1 MTEGSVPECHS
12 GSNVKLGYSFSRL
25 VVALVFADNWIVA
38 QPALTTC
45 SGCGVAS
52 QLHEAF
58 RYDADPN
65 SVRKFCPP
73 CWKRRNEAHNRTHL
87 ITYLCLGAGGV
98 VLAVINSQWGF
109 LLLTFFLFH
118 VFGILGTAP
127 HEIGHALAARA
138 LNLHVYEVVIGFG
151 KKLFQCRISGVL
163 VELRAIPYGGYTL
176 AVPMDGRFVRIRDI
190 VYALAGP
197 VANLVV
203 ALVVFAV
210 AGWDRI
216 ADFRPHEKISPWS
229 LLFAS
234 NALIFVSNLIPRSDA
249 SETRRSMSD
258 GMHLIRALTMKQED
272 LDRFRAMTFAVHWNA
287 AQERGDMRS
296 AAAWIDRGL
305 QEFPENRALLAHRAS
320 YLTAA
325 ERFDEARSLFK
336 RLLEEADADN
346 VAERALL
353 MNDIAYVNLL
363 MGRKELLDEA
373 DSYSDHAL
381 KVFPWSAFT
390 KGLRGAVFV
399 GRGQLADGI
408 GLLQHSLQESEEPAG
423 RAQSACWLAIA
434 EAQRGNYEAARSY
447 VNIARDAH
455 PESFLIARAE
465 RAINEKGDRAA

>member
-1 MTEGSVPECHS
+1 V
-12 GSNVKLGYSFSRL
+12 
-25 VVALVFADNWIVA
+25 
-38 QPALTTC
+38 
-45 SGCGVAS
+45 
-52 QLHEAF
+52 
-58 RYDADPN
+58 
-65 SVRKFCPP
+65 
-73 CWKRRNEAHNRTHL
+73 
-87 ITYLCLGAGGV
+87 
-98 VLAVINSQWGF
+98 
-109 LLLTFFLFH
+109 
-118 VFGILGTAP
+118 
-127 HEIGHALAARA
+127 
-138 LNLHVYEVVIGFG
+138 
-151 KKLFQCRISGVL
+151 
-163 VELRAIPYGGYTL
+163 
-176 AVPMDGRFVRIRDI
+176 DGQHFRIRHFI
-190 VYALAGP
+190 YALAGP

-203 ALVVFAV
+203 ALIILGV

-216 ADFRPHEKISPWS
+216 ADFRPHEKISPWA

-234 NALIFVSNLIPRSDA
+234 NALIFVSNLIPRAYPSA
-249 SETRRSMSD
+249 TGWTVSD
-258 GMHLIRALTMKQED
+258 GLHLIRALTMKED
-272 LDRFRAMTFAVHWNA
+272 GIGHLRAAAFAMHWKA
-287 AQERGDMRS
+287 AHEKGDMRS